1 MNILNWKNIQLKINK
16 LRKFSATWFLEN
28 ERQILL
34 IIGFVIVAALSFVFG
49 TLKGAGITQSPIIVE
64 KPVGEPLVIKEL
76 CADSVMTREDCIYV
90 GSVKGTKYYPPDC
103 SYAKKISKE
112 NLRCFK
118 TDEEAM
124 KKGYKKSTS
133 CK

>member
-1 MNILNWKNIQLKINK
+1 MLSWKEMQLKINK
-16 LRKFSATWFLEN
+16 LRKSLVNWFSEN

-34 IIGFVIVAALSFVFG
+34 IIGFVVVAVLSFVFG

-64 KPVGEPLVIKEL
+64 KPINAPVIIKEI
-76 CADSVMTREDCIYV
+76 CENSVLTQKDCIYV
-90 GSVKGTKYYPPDC
+90 GSVKGAKYYPPDC

-118 TDEEAM
+118 SDAEAIE
-124 KKGYKKSTS
+124 KGYKRSTS